1 VTLRFGRGVF
11 ALAGAVVGALAVA
24 AAEARVIAAAA
35 GAHPPSFLR
44 VAAAEV
50 GVVAPLA
57 VLLGAGTF
65 AFSSFLEPDGPHSPS
80 ERIATLR
87 AQPAIVR
94 SRTAA
99 LAPLMVAAFAVW
111 VVITAQSARALLARG
126 APVGAGFALAVTSVA
141 SLLGSIALALALL
154 PALRRTVAFAVGR
167 WPSALDPAATA
178 GTALGASVLL
188 LAAGAW
194 MGDTGGS
201 GPTPLSIFG
210 VFKRPELDLR
220 PLVEL
225 GAIIVC
231 SWVAQLALVG
241 RPHRW
246 PAIFVAAAIPVG
258 SLLITVYEAMALER
272 YPSIAQLIESHAPL
286 GRIALVLDRKVTDR
300 DGDGASPLFGG
311 GDCDDTNPAISPS
324 AVAIPG
330 NGIDEDCSGND
341 SRDPSPKLKVATN
354 VTTAPAP
361 AVPVARLSSAHTI
374 ARDFNLILV
383 TIDTLR
389 ASELGYAGYG
399 RATSPNLDALAG
411 DSVVF
416 DRAYAMASYTGKAL
430 APMLI
435 GKYPSETLRDG
446 AHFTKY
452 FAGNTFLAE
461 RLHDA
466 GLFTMGAA
474 SHWYFRPASGVT
486 QGFDT
491 FDLSALPKGGQTDTD
506 TNSTSPQ
513 LTDAAIRL
521 LAANAASKRFFLWVH
536 YFDPH
541 AQYVPHPEAPDFR
554 DPSAPSTS
562 KMRALYDGE
571 IWFTDKA
578 VGRLFDYVRAQPWGK
593 DTIIVVTSDHGES
606 MGEHGIAFQHGFELW
621 ETLMRVPLLI
631 RVPGIASHHV
641 PVKRSVIDLVPT
653 LLDLL
658 RVAQPGPGQLSGR
671 SAVDDLFA
679 PPGGPFEERD
689 VYMDMPD
696 GPYTH
701 LRRALIRGPTPGLKL
716 IHSGGRQYRLYDLA
730 TDPGEIE
737 DLAGDEAR
745 LAPMVQAL
753 RAKRGELKEIV
764 VKPDVAAVP

>member
-1 VTLRFGRGVF
+1 MTLRFERGVF
-11 ALAGAVVGALAVA
+11 AAAGADVGALAVA
-24 AAEARVIAAAA
+24 FAEAHAITAAA
-35 GAHPPSFLR
+35 GLHPPPFLR
-44 VAAAEV
+44 VATAEL

-57 VLLGAGTF
+57 LFLGLATF
-65 AFSSFLEPDGPHSPS
+65 AFSSFVEPDGPYSPA
-80 ERIATLR
+80 ERIAILR
-87 AQPAIVR
+87 AQPVLAR
-94 SRTAA
+94 SRLAA
-99 LAPLMVAAFAVW
+99 LAPLTVWAFAGW
-111 VVITAQSARALLARG
+111 LIFTAQSARVLLSRG
-126 APVGAGFALAVTSVA
+126 APMGAGVALGVTSVA

-154 PALRRTVAFAVGR
+154 PPLRRTVAAAVGK

-178 GTALGASVLL
+178 GAALGASILVL
-188 LAAGAW
+188 AVGTW
-194 MGDTGGS
+194 MGDTGGV

-220 PLVEL
+220 PLVEV
-225 GAIIVC
+225 GAIVVC
-231 SWVAQLALVG
+231 SWTAQLALVG
-241 RPHRW
+241 RPLRW
-246 PAIFVAAAIPVG
+246 PVLFGAAAVAVG
-258 SLLITVYEAMALER
+258 SLSVTVYEAMALD
-272 YPSIAQLIESHAPL
+272 PSVAQLIDSNAPF
-286 GRIALVLDRKVTDR
+286 GRIALSLDRRATDR

-311 GDCDDTNPAISPS
+311 GDCDDTNPAISPT
-324 AVAIPG
+324 AVDIPG
-330 NGIDEDCSGND
+330 NGVDEDCSGED
-341 SRDPSPKLKVATN
+341 SPRPSPQRA
-354 VTTAPAP
+354 AAAP
-361 AVPVARLSSAHTI
+361 AVVVRRPSAGRTVD
-374 ARDFNLILV
+374 RDFNLILV

-399 RATSPNLDALAG
+399 KTTSPNLDALAR

-435 GKYPSETLRDG
+435 GKYPSETLRDWG
-446 AHFTKY
+446 HFTKY
-452 FAGNTFLAE
+452 FAGNKFLAE

-491 FDLSALPKGGQTDTD
+491 FDLSALPKAGQTDTD

-521 LAANAASKRFFLWVH
+521 LAANAESKRFFLWVH

-541 AQYVPHPEAPDFR
+541 AQYVPHPGAPDFQ
-554 DPSAPSTS
+554 DPGASSAS

-571 IWFTDKA
+571 VWFTDKA
-578 VGRLFDYVRAQPWGK
+578 VGRLLDYARAQPWGK
-593 DTIIVVTSDHGES
+593 NTVVVVTSDHGES

-621 ETLMRVPLLI
+621 ETLVRVPLI
-631 RVPGIASHHV
+631 IHVPGLAAHHV

-653 LLDLL
+653 LLDLM
-658 RVAQPGPGQLSGR
+658 RIAQPAPGELSGR
-671 SAVDDLFA
+671 SAIDDLFA
-679 PPGGPFEERD
+679 ESDSSFEERD

-701 LRRALIRGPTPGLKL
+701 LRRALIHGRTPGLKL

-730 TDPGEIE
+730 TDPDEAE
-737 DLAGDEAR
+737 DLAGDADR
-745 LAPMVQAL
+745 LTPMVQAL
-753 RAKRGELKEIV
+753 RNKRAELNEMV
-764 VKPDVAAVP
+764 VKPDAPAAP